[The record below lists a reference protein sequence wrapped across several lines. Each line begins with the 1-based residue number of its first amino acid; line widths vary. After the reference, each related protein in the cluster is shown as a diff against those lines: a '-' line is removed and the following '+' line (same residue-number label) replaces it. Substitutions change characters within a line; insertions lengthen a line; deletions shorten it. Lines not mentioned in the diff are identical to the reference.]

1 MDPISLYEIL
11 YYQYEVKG
19 SVKTKNKE
27 IPRDVAEKLSI
38 NANREKLMVYADVLS
53 KANVR
58 ARLTGSI
65 DYRDIFDEHIR
76 LCNGASI
83 VAP

>member
-1 MDPISLYEIL
+1 M
-11 YYQYEVKG
+11 
-19 SVKTKNKE
+19 KTKIKE
-27 IPRDVAEKLSI
+27 IPRDVAEKLI

-65 DYRDIFDEHIR
+65 DYRDIFDEHIID
-76 LCNGASI
+76 CAMAQSI
-83 VAP
+83 ICSSKISR